1 VECWQDRTP
10 CATSWIARLRGVRE
24 IVLHDDAARSGGG
37 TANAALQIMKCIKK
51 TMVVAA
57 LLAGLG
63 SALAGCYV
71 EARGPRYAHRTCAYG
86 YYWDGYHCHRA
97 HRW

>member
-1 VECWQDRTP
+1 MLLFT
-10 CATSWIARLRGVRE
+10 
-24 IVLHDDAARSGGG
+24 
-37 TANAALQIMKCIKK
+37 IMNYIKK

-71 EARGPRYAHRTCAYG
+71 EARGPRYASHRACAYG
-86 YYWDGYHCHRA
+86 YYWDGYRCRYRSHYYY
-97 HRW
+97 